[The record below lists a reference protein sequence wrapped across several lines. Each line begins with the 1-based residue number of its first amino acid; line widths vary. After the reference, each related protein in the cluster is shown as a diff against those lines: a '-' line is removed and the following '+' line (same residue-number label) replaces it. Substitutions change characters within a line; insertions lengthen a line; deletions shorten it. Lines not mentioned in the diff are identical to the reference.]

1 MLSARSGRNLV
12 INHKLRIS
20 IRSTRP
26 HSRQP
31 LTKLCLPVAATQ
43 LVRLHRKMFLRRT
56 LAGLSRQ
63 RSATLQLLN
72 ASLILRR
79 LRSLS
84 APVFI
89 LDLRHLLNHGNWRQ
103 LSRNRLRRAHRHR
116 LVFFPADD
124 PPRRNNHRRWLNPS
138 RKLQQLRRL
147 SSLPVNQRADLPG
160 HNRPRS

>member
-1 MLSARSGRNLV
+1 MLSARPRHDLV

-20 IRSTRP
+20 IRSTGT
-26 HSRQP
+26 HSIQP

-56 LAGLSRQ
+56 LAGMSRQ

-79 LRSLS
+79 LRPLS
-84 APVFI
+84 ASIFT

-116 LVFFPADD
+116 LVFFRADD

-147 SSLPVNQRADLPG
+147 SSLPVNQRTNLPW
-160 HNRPRS
+160 NTRPRS